1 MNSIATRRF
10 WDLFNALSPG
20 IQKLA
25 VKSYALWLRDPHHPS
40 LHFRRLQGSKDRF
53 SVRGRRRN
61 HRHVSQIHQHA
72 LSGTGIRGDLLEER
86 RELMDA
92 WGRYALDRQDASGR
106 CSHSGETHNVSGR
119 ERYD

>member
-1 MNSIATRRF
+1 MCLGHTVGNNVTR
-10 WDLFNALSPG
+10 A
-20 IQKLA
+20 
-25 VKSYALWLRDPHHPS
+25 YE
-40 LHFRRLQGSKDRF
+40 
-53 SVRGRRRN
+53 
-61 HRHVSQIHQHA
+61 
-72 LSGTGIRGDLLEER
+72 RGDLLEER